1 MPSALGRGDV
11 YQIALRQ
18 LCKIEGRN
26 IADPL
31 EAEFATVM
39 PPALTRL
46 VTLSAREA
54 RRHGSS
60 RW

>member
-39 PPALTRL
+39 PPR
-46 VTLSAREA
+46 
-54 RRHGSS
+54 
-60 RW
+60 